1 MFEFDNRYFFE
12 LTVFVNASD
21 DIHVGD
27 IGDKNAEVGI
37 TTFRFQHRF
46 GKSSLMFIKQN
57 EQNVMETTRASTCID
72 FEIDNVDV
80 AKISVSC

>member
-27 IGDKNAEVGI
+27 IGDKNDEVGI
-37 TTFRFQHRF
+37 TIFRFQHRF
-46 GKSSLMFIKQN
+46 GKSSLRFFK
-57 EQNVMETTRASTCID
+57 
-72 FEIDNVDV
+72 
-80 AKISVSC
+80 